1 MALLLPTLAA
11 TNSMLAATRPNLVY
25 ILNDDT
31 DVMLGSPVSGA
42 LHQTRSLLADGGA
55 EFTQFRTLSPKC
67 TPSRAGQLVGRHY
80 HNVRPVAAETAMVE
94 VLEDGTTVAPQGGG
108 LNQTT
113 MFEPT
118 ALFPMLKAA
127 GYWTSI
133 VGKVHNSQGGW
144 LCKPG
149 HNRTD
154 AFTHI
159 STVCGPCGN
168 YFPDEFVVKEVGEPT
183 TRLVKAKDPT
193 DYAAVYSHGQY
204 SNRSTAFMRQAVA
217 AGAPFFA
224 HIGTTGPHLPSL
236 PAPWHAARVDAWKN
250 AATDPNATAAPRTP
264 NFNGH
269 YADHHPSIAALP
281 PIDADKLHFVD
292 EHMRDRLG
300 TMLSIDDL
308 VAAVVAT
315 LDELRVLE
323 RSYVLFSSDHG
334 YHLGQWRLPM
344 EKMWPYETDC
354 RIPFYIRGPGIA
366 PGTKLDV
373 LGVNMDIAPTLL
385 SLAGV
390 TVPRNYDGRSLLPL
404 LLAGAADDD
413 EARAAAAAAA
423 AASSWR
429 TRTVISFAEGAF
441 QNWGQYPFP
450 PWPANAT
457 DPTATRHAPS
467 SSASGGEYNFDNP
480 SNQWRQLRV
489 ANATHNVSFV
499 EWDPA
504 FVFDTVAFA
513 ALWDVT
519 ADPYQQHNL
528 WPALGEAER
537 ASWHAELDKEFACA
551 GHHGRATDCS

>member
-1 MALLLPTLAA
+1 MMMTAHLVLTAA
-11 TNSMLAATRPNLVY
+11 NGSVTRPNLVY

-31 DVMLGSPVSGA
+31 DVMLGSPLSGA
-42 LHQTRSLLADGGA
+42 LHQTRSLLADAGA

-67 TPSRAGQLVGRHY
+67 TPSRTGQLVGRHY
-80 HNVRPVAAETAMVE
+80 HNVRPASTGTTAKVE
-94 VLEDGTTVAPQGGG
+94 VLEDGTTAAPQGGG

-118 ALFPMLKAA
+118 ALFPMLRAA

-133 VGKVHNSQGGW
+133 VGKVHNGQGGW

-149 HNRTD
+149 KNRTD
-154 AFTHI
+154 PFTHI

-168 YFPDEFVVKEVGEPT
+168 YYPDEFVVKEVGEPT
-183 TRLVKAKDPT
+183 TRLVKVKDPT
-193 DYAAVYSHGQY
+193 DYAAIYSHGQY

-236 PAPWHAARVDAWKN
+236 PAPWHAARVDSWKGQ
-250 AATDPNATAAPRTP
+250 NATAAPRTP
-264 NFNGH
+264 NFNAH
-269 YADHHPSIAALP
+269 YATHHPTIAALP
-281 PIDADKLHFVD
+281 PIDDDKLHFVD

-308 VAAVVAT
+308 VATVVAT
-315 LDELRVLE
+315 LDELRVLG
-323 RSYVLFSSDHG
+323 RSFVLFSSDHG

-354 RIPFYIRGPGIA
+354 RIPFYMRGPGIA

-373 LGVNMDIAPTLL
+373 MGVNMDIAPTLL
-385 SLAGV
+385 SLAGIE
-390 TVPRNYDGRSLLPL
+390 VPSNYDGRSLLPL
-404 LLAGAADDD
+404 LLGGD
-413 EARAAAAAAA
+413 EQRHAAAAA
-423 AASSWR
+423 WR
-429 TRTVISFAEGAF
+429 TRTVISFAEGAY
-441 QNWGQYPFP
+441 QLWGQYPFP

-457 DPTATRHAPS
+457 DPAATRYAPTTS
-467 SSASGGEYNFDNP
+467 EDGGGEYYFDNP

-499 EWDPA
+499 EWDPL

-513 ALWDVT
+513 ALWDVS

-528 WPALGEAER
+528 WPTLGDDER
-537 ASWHAELDKEFACA
+537 AAWHAELEKEFACA
-551 GHHGRATDCS
+551 GHYGRPTDCS